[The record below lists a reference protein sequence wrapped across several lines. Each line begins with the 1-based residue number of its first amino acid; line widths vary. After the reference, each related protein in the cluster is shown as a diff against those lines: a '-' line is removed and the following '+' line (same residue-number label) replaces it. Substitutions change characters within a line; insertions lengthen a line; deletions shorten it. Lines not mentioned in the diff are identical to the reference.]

1 MCKYILHV
9 TFLKA
14 YINPNVSTVE
24 VPNVKRKNYILRIIS
39 MAQNG
44 KLRKVPINC
53 NSTKSIICVNNIYE
67 YELLFA
73 ILMRQQKIN
82 NNKENLI
89 LYIKE
94 IV

>member
-1 MCKYILHV
+1 MSV
-9 TFLKA
+9 FLKYLTYNNA
-14 YINPNVSTVE
+14 GLGITYNISYQH
-24 VPNVKRKNYILRIIS
+24 RHKNNILRIIS
-39 MAQNG
+39 RAQNG

-89 LYIKE
+89 LYIKD

>member
-1 MCKYILHV
+1 MSVFLNYLTYDLVVTYNMRYKYR
-9 TFLKA
+9 
-14 YINPNVSTVE
+14 
-24 VPNVKRKNYILRIIS
+24 RKNNILRIIS
-39 MAQNG
+39 RAQNG

-53 NSTKSIICVNNIYE
+53 NSTKSIICANNIYE

-89 LYIKE
+89 LYIKD

>member
-14 YINPNVSTVE
+14 YINPNVSTV
-24 VPNVKRKNYILRIIS
+24 KRKNYILRIIS
-39 MAQNG
+39 MEQNG

>member
-1 MCKYILHV
+1 
-9 TFLKA
+9 
-14 YINPNVSTVE
+14 
-24 VPNVKRKNYILRIIS
+24 

-53 NSTKSIICVNNIYE
+53 NSTNSIICVNNIYE

-73 ILMRQQKIN
+73 ILMRQQKID

-89 LYIKE
+89 LYIKD